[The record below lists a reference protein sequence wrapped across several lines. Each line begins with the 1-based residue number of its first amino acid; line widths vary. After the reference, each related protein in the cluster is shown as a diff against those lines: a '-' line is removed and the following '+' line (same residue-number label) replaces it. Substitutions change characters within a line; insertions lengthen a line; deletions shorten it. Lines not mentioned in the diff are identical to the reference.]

1 MSDYVQVNID
11 YGRIQNIVYNAVS
24 PVDRKVTV
32 VSGQVQQAQEDIIRL
47 QRELADFRK
56 QQEFAAALQRAI
68 TEIIRVRQE
77 LEEKFGTHKT
87 VRDNMLGILQ
97 ASDLS
102 IVGKETITRCTEEL
116 MISAPKY
123 WLAPSLIALAAW
135 IGDNQA
141 LAYRAIDEGLKR
153 DKEKTALLFALICRR
168 NGRMS
173 ASFKWLKVYFDQQNP
188 SKMRK
193 SIIAFVDAYSN
204 GVFGED
210 EEHRCD
216 KTIKKWMERLKGDN
230 PNFVAEQKSYWSN
243 YYLTMCAGN
252 PSLGSDYELLKK
264 VSPQAKA
271 MDEYVS
277 RIVAVDRAKG
287 IRESFNEILNA
298 DVNVQSLVEEID
310 QQLFNLVTDYEEDEA
325 QLRNEEQFFA
335 LVKEHSGDEKLAK
348 KIMRINEAKRYD
360 PPVDFAKRLS
370 QSITAK
376 GEQAVA
382 MSAKKT
388 ALKLLRVYIEEA
400 FEEFMLEKKDAY
412 PQEISLVISEKGT
425 AAGKFTGK
433 NFMWV
438 GKTTDGENGTNLKA
452 DLGKKYDEAKNESIA
467 TVVDSK
473 KPLGVLIGGGSALV
487 LGIIFTII
495 SATRGF
501 GVFLDIVGAIVALAG
516 LFLMNKEKK
525 TNVANREAF
534 AKYYDAAKL
543 KANKIIDETLKA
555 RARINNLVAEFEA
568 NENSLNLFP
577 DKTKK
582 VEEVAAD
589 LAMDDLG
596 LDDLGLGETAVAENA
611 EEDK

>member
-116 MISAPKY
+116 MIAAPKY

-141 LAYRAIDEGLKR
+141 LANRAVEESLKR
-153 DKEKTALLFALICRR
+153 DKEKTSLLFALICRR
-168 NGRMS
+168 NGRME

-193 SIIAFVDAYSN
+193 SIIAFIDAYSN
-204 GVFGED
+204 GVFGYD
-210 EEHRCD
+210 ESHRCD
-216 KTIKKWMERLKGDN
+216 KTIKNWMERLKADN
-230 PNFVAEQKSYWSN
+230 PKFVDEQKSYWSK

-298 DVNVQSLVEEID
+298 DVNVQSLVDEID
-310 QQLFNLVTDYEEDEA
+310 NQLFNLVTAYEEDEA
-325 QLRNEEQFFA
+325 GLRDEEQFFS

-370 QSITAK
+370 QSITSQ
-376 GEQAVA
+376 GEQAAAVA

-400 FEEFMLEKKDAY
+400 FTEFLLEKKDAY

-433 NFMWV
+433 NFKWV
-438 GKTTDGENGTNLKA
+438 GKTTDGTNGAALKA
-452 DLGKKYDEAKNESIA
+452 EISKKYDEAKTESIA

-473 KPLGVLIGGGSALV
+473 KPMGILIGFGSALV
-487 LGIIFTII
+487 LGIIFTFI

-501 GVFLDIVGAIVALAG
+501 GIFLDIVGAIGAIAG
-516 LFLMNKEKK
+516 GYLFNKEKK
-525 TNVANREAF
+525 TNAANRETF
-534 AKYYDAAKL
+534 GKYYDAAKI
-543 KANKIIDETLKA
+543 KAGKIIDEALKA
-555 RARINNLVAEFEA
+555 RARINNMVAEFEA
-568 NENSLNLFP
+568 NENSTTLFP
-577 DKTKK
+577 DNNKK
-582 VEEVAAD
+582 KEEVSAD

-596 LDDLGLGETAVAENA
+596 LDDLGLEETAAA

>member
-11 YGRIQNIVYNAVS
+11 YGRISNIVNNAVS
-24 PVDRKVTV
+24 PVSQKVSIV
-32 VSGQVQQAQEDIIRL
+32 QAQVHQAQEDLIRL

-141 LAYRAIDEGLKR
+141 LANRAIEEGMKR

-168 NGRMS
+168 NGRMT
-173 ASFKWLKVYFDQQNP
+173 ASFKWLSVYFDQQNP

-210 EEHRCD
+210 DEHRCD
-216 KTIKKWMERLKGDN
+216 KTIKKWMERLKADN
-230 PNFVAEQKSYWSN
+230 TQFVEEQKAYWSN
-243 YYLTMCAGN
+243 YYNTMTAGN

-287 IRESFNEILNA
+287 IRESFNAILNA
-298 DVNVQSLVEEID
+298 DVNVQSLVDEID
-310 QQLFNLVTDYEEDEA
+310 TQLFNLVTEYEEDEA

-348 KIMRINEAKRYD
+348 KIMRINEAKRFD

-370 QSITAK
+370 QSITSS
-376 GEQAVA
+376 GDQAVA

-400 FEEFMLEKKDAY
+400 FHDFMLEKKDAY
-412 PQEISLVISEKGT
+412 PQEVSLVISEKGT

-433 NFMWV
+433 NFKWV
-438 GKTTDGENGTNLKA
+438 GKTTDGTNDKALKA
-452 DLGKKYDEAKNESIA
+452 DVSKKYDEAKDESIA
-467 TVVDSK
+467 TVVNSK
-473 KPLGVLIGGGSALV
+473 KPLVFTILFAVLAV
-487 LGIIFTII
+487 VGIIMG
-495 SATRGF
+495 ACKVGF
-501 GVFLDIVGAIVALAG
+501 GWFLMVVGIIGAIVSVVMLA
-516 LFLMNKEKK
+516 KDKK
-525 TNVANREAF
+525 TKKANREEF

-543 KANKIIDETLKA
+543 KACKIIEESLKA
-555 RARINNLVAEFEA
+555 RARINALVAEFEA
-568 NENSLNLFP
+568 NEDSLSLFP
-577 DKTKK
+577 NTKK
-582 VEEVAAD
+582 KAEAVAAD

-596 LDDLGLGETAVAENA
+596 LGDLGLEETAVAE
-611 EEDK
+611 EDK